1 MDHTEMI
8 ALVES
13 YFLAVDQKDID
24 RVSTFFSAKSIF
36 TIASYNVAYQGL
48 DDIVSMFER
57 LNDRYDKI
65 WHGNFEHLVCVDEGK
80 VASQFD
86 VKNIMDNG
94 AAQYKKNANF
104 FVIKNG
110 RFEKVDV
117 YMSGDN
123 SLK

>member
-1 MDHTEMI
+1 MDRTEMI

-57 LNDRYDKI
+57 LNDRYDNI

-80 VASQFD
+80 AASQFD
-86 VKNIMDNG
+86 VKNIMNNG

>member
-1 MDHTEMI
+1 MDRTEMI

-48 DDIVSMFER
+48 DDIVAMFER

-94 AAQYKKNANF
+94 AAQYKNL
-104 FVIKNG
+104 
-110 RFEKVDV
+110 
-117 YMSGDN
+117 SGKFP
-123 SLK
+123 SVQGVLA